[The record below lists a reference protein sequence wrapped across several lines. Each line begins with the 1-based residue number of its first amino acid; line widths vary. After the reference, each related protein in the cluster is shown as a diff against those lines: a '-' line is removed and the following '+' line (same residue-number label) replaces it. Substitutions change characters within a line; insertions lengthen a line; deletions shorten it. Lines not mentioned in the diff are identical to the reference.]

1 MCPRLVEYAADVKSK
16 GRKTGYEEKDYW
28 SKPVPSFGPL
38 NAELLIVGL
47 APGTH
52 GAGRT
57 GRPFTGD
64 YAGELLYETLYEFG
78 MSNELKSVSA
88 KDSLELKN
96 VRISNAVRCAPPNNK
111 PTTEEVNNCKD
122 YLVTEIGMMNSLKH
136 ILALGSLA
144 HKAVL
149 ISMSVKQ
156 NAYPFGH
163 GAEHEL
169 GGVEWKLI
177 DSYHPSRYNLNTGRL
192 NAKMFK
198 TVFENLKR

>member
-1 MCPRLVEYAADVKSK
+1 MLADYTEEEY
-16 GRKTGYEEKDYW
+16 W
-28 SKPVPSFGPL
+28 CKPVPSFGLL

-78 MSNELKSVSA
+78 MSNKPKSLNVE
-88 KDSLELKN
+88 DELELKN

-111 PTTEEVNNCKD
+111 PTTEEIANCKN
-122 YLVTEIGMMNSLKH
+122 YLAEEIGMMNNLKH
-136 ILALGSLA
+136 ILALGGLA
-144 HKAVL
+144 HKTVL
-149 ISMSVKQ
+149 TTMSVKQ
-156 NAYPFGH
+156 SDYPFGH

-169 GGVEWKLI
+169 EEVEWKLI

-192 NAKMFK
+192 NAEMFK
-198 TVFENLKR
+198 TVFEVLNR